1 MIEETF
7 QKIIKPNKTKNIYN
21 YDENEIIKNI
31 DNFDE
36 TICTKSFFEN
46 EKLIL
51 INRATDKIFKTIQEI
66 INRDIDD
73 ISIVLISGVLEKK
86 SKIRNFFEK
95 NKNTVTI
102 PFYEDNYQTL
112 NLFTCNFLKE
122 KKISLSPQNINLII
136 ERSKGDRI
144 NLLNELNK
152 IESFSKNKS
161 QIQTEDILKLTNLAE
176 NFNATELVDNALAK
190 NQKKT
195 LYILNENNFVA
206 EDSIL
211 ILRTFVNKLKRLL
224 KIHFEIKNNNKNIDE
239 IITNFK
245 PVIFWK
251 DKDLV
256 KKQIKVLTLK
266 KIQRLLTKSNNL
278 ELLIK
283 KNPLLSTT
291 ILTDFILEEVT
302 GN

>member
-1 MIEETF
+1 M
-7 QKIIKPNKTKNIYN
+7 
-21 YDENEIIKNI
+21 
-31 DNFDE
+31 
-36 TICTKSFFEN
+36 
-46 EKLIL
+46 
-51 INRATDKIFKTIQEI
+51 
-66 INRDIDD
+66 
-73 ISIVLISGVLEKK
+73 
-86 SKIRNFFEK
+86 
-95 NKNTVTI
+95 
-102 PFYEDNYQTL
+102 
-112 NLFTCNFLKE
+112 

-152 IESFSKNKS
+152 IESFLKNKS

-190 NQKKT
+190 IKKT

-251 DKDLV
+251 EKDLV

-266 KIQRLLTKSNNL
+266 KL
-278 ELLIK
+278 EITHK
-283 KNPLLSTT
+283 K
-291 ILTDFILEEVT
+291 
-302 GN
+302 